1 MMPGFS
7 ECETY
12 PDSLI
17 EITIEH
23 EGKTPVAKEINNN
36 KKIPVEF
43 FRQGR
48 ENQKDSLFYHNVL
61 MYKARE
67 ELSEFRH

>member
-36 KKIPVEF
+36 KKSLLNFLDKVEKL
-43 FRQGR
+43 RKTLYSITM
-48 ENQKDSLFYHNVL
+48 N
-61 MYKARE
+61 
-67 ELSEFRH
+67 

>member
-1 MMPGFS
+1 MLSILPHEWFAHCYTMPGFG

-23 EGKTPVAKEINNN
+23 EEKTPVAKEINNN
-36 KKIPVEF
+36 NKNPC
-43 FRQGR
+43 
-48 ENQKDSLFYHNVL
+48 
-61 MYKARE
+61 
-67 ELSEFRH
+67 

>member
-1 MMPGFS
+1 MPSFG

-36 KKIPVEF
+36 KKSPSEF

-48 ENQKDSLFYHNVL
+48 ESQKDSLFNHN
-61 MYKARE
+61 
-67 ELSEFRH
+67 ELINVSNGRSVTGI